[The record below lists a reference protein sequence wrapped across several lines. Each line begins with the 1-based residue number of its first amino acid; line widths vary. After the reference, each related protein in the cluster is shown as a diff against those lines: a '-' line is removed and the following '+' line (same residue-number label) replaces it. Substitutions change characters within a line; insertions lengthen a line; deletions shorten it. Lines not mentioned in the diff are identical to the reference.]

1 MAYLSLTFT
10 DYQTQYENPII
21 PVPVQKTF
29 SQLKSK
35 FHDVAT
41 VVDQW
46 NQVPDII
53 VKVAQFVS
61 GLFSLIP
68 LFEPFAAVPKQFS
81 KEAKIFTNLV
91 KGFRSIDNL
100 LHLSVAWKAIVMQ
113 ASTLTIFAVSILAFA
128 DRYALFELTAIK
140 VMLAS
145 IPIFGILPYGGVLTL
160 ALAALFGTM
169 FLFALEKKKKLDL
182 DEKTLN
188 QNAAFWSQTFD
199 ESKVDQRLEKY
210 EKITQELQKEVDHY
224 ETLITEGENKEA
236 DLIAQNAW
244 SYQRYACQKAI
255 DHIKAVRDLKQK
267 ELRKYEDKSDNWKQL
282 KTEWLTLDQAAIEDY
297 RQAKEEKWALKLDRL
312 HYEKKSNFI
321 SMGTSAF
328 MFSRQILTIG
338 TALSKGAS
346 VPFAVNAT
354 LELIGAA
361 GDITNF
367 IRKRGLLNYKIP
379 SVDMADFI
387 PLDQPRVENHSG

>member
-1 MAYLSLTFT
+1 M
-10 DYQTQYENPII
+10 I

-46 NQVPDII
+46 NQVPEII
-53 VKVAQFVS
+53 VKVIQFAS
-61 GLFSLIP
+61 GLFSFFP
-68 LFEPFAAVPKQFS
+68 AFEPYMGVPKQFS
-81 KEAKIFTNLV
+81 KEAKIFTNLF

-100 LHLSVAWKAIVMQ
+100 LHLSVAWKALMMQ
-113 ASTLTIFAVSILAFA
+113 ASTLTIFAVSILSFV

-182 DEKTLN
+182 DEKALN

-210 EKITQELQKEVDHY
+210 ENSAEELQEEIELYDALINEGDKQ
-224 ETLITEGENKEA
+224 ET
-236 DLIAQNAW
+236 DLIVQNAW
-244 SYQRYACQKAI
+244 SYKRYACQKAI
-255 DHIKAVRDLKQK
+255 EDLKATRDSKQK
-267 ELRKYEDKSDNWKQL
+267 ELSKYEDKSDNWNQL
-282 KTEWLTLDQAAIEDY
+282 KTEWSTLDQADIERF

-312 HYEKKSNFI
+312 HYEKNSNLI
-321 SMGTSAF
+321 SIGTSAF

-338 TALSKGAS
+338 AALSKGAS
-346 VPFAVNAT
+346 LPFAANMT

-379 SVDMADFI
+379 PVDIAEFI
-387 PLDQPRVENHSG
+387 PLVQPLQEVHST